1 MNLNVIYDAAAMAAP
16 QSFRDGIATAVGL
29 LNAAIR
35 DNITVNITVGY
46 GEIGGQALPNQNTS
60 EGSAGGGFFESYSS
74 LRAQLASH
82 ATSADDLSS
91 VAALPITTSLQGRSS
106 FTIGTAQAKAL
117 GVISANAT
125 AVDGQI
131 GIGRNFTGSVLIAG
145 ALHEFTHA
153 MGRINGFGLDLFRY
167 SSPGNHVFGFA
178 IPAPRA
184 YFSAD
189 GGVSDLADFGINSDP
204 GDFLN
209 PPASS
214 LSPNDPFNEIVGTT
228 AVLTPLD
235 LRVMDV
241 LGFNVGA
248 SSSSPTAPLNQFDTS
263 WNIVGIGD
271 FNGDGRADLAWQR
284 SSDNLVEIQL
294 LNNGAPAGGGII
306 SNSPFDS
313 NWQVAGRG
321 DFNGDGRSDL
331 VYRRVSDG
339 FTEIQLLNGSQGIGG
354 GAISNNPFDA
364 NWRIVSTGDFNADG
378 NADLLWR
385 RNSDALTEI
394 QFLNGINSVG
404 GGVIANNPFDANW
417 NVVARGDFNGDG
429 TTDLAWRRASDG
441 LVEVQLINGL
451 TGIGGGLIANNP
463 FDASWNV
470 VAAGD
475 FLGNGRADL
484 VWQRASDGLV
494 EIQFLNG
501 NTAVGGGVIANNPFG
516 STWQVV
522 GAADYNADGRADL
535 VYRRPS
541 DGVTAIQL
549 LNGTTIIGGSTTP
562 AGTISQADLGPAAS
576 PDTGQAAQQDLNSIY
591 QQVLGRD
598 ADAGGLA
605 TYQDALASGWTL
617 ESVRSDIAHSAEAQS
632 DLGRLFQGILSRE
645 PSAAELKGAADRL
658 EQGASLQT
666 LENDLS
672 NSGSA
677 GGFAVISAAGNDS
690 MIGAGTGPAVLDFSN
705 LSLGNRT
712 VLGFNSDEDTILLS
726 HSQLADFGSVVAHSS
741 VTDAGTL
748 VSIDSS
754 QSILVE
760 GVQLASLHPGNFR
773 FI

>member
-1 MNLNVIYDAAAMAAP
+1 MNLNVIYDAAALAAP

-35 DNITVNITVGY
+35 DAITVNITVGY

-60 EGSAGGGFFESYSS
+60 EGSAGGCFVESYSS

-91 VAALPITTSLQGRSS
+91 VAALPTTISLQGRSS

-153 MGRINGFGLDLFRY
+153 MGRIDGFGLDLFRY

-184 YFSAD
+184 YFSVD
-189 GGVSDLADFGINSDP
+189 GGISDLADFGINSDP

-209 PPASS
+209 PPASN
-214 LSPNDPFNEIVGTT
+214 LSPNDPFNETVGTT
-228 AVLTPLD
+228 TVLTPLD

-248 SSSSPTAPLNQFDTS
+248 GSSSPTAPLNQFDAG

-339 FTEIQLLNGSQGIGG
+339 FTEIQLLNGTQGIGG

-378 NADLLWR
+378 KTDLLWR

-404 GGVIANNPFDANW
+404 GGVIANNPFDAGW
-417 NVVARGDFNGDG
+417 NVAARGDFNGDG

-451 TGIGGGLIANNP
+451 TGIGGGVIANNP

-516 STWQVV
+516 STFQVV

-549 LNGTTIIGGSTTP
+549 LNGTTIIGGSTAP

-576 PDTGQAAQQDLNSIY
+576 PDMQQNINLM
-591 QQVLGRD
+591 GRD
-598 ADAGGLA
+598 ADAGGLV
-605 TYQDALASGWTL
+605 TYQDALDSGWTL
-617 ESVRSDIAHSAEAQS
+617 ESVRSDIAHSAEVQS
-632 DLGRLFQGILSRE
+632 DLGRLFQGILNRE
-645 PSAAELKGAADRL
+645 PSAAELTGASDRL

-672 NSGSA
+672 SSGSA
-677 GGFAVISAAGNDS
+677 GGFAVISAASSDS
-690 MIGAGTGPAVLDFSN
+690 MTGAGTGPAVLDFSD
-705 LSLGNRT
+705 LGLGNRT
-712 VLGFNSDEDTILLS
+712 VLGFSPDEDTILIS

-741 VTDAGTL
+741 VADAGTL
-748 VSIDSS
+748 ISIDSS

-760 GVQLASLHPGNFR
+760 GVQLANLQPGNFH

>member
-1 MNLNVIYDAAAMAAP
+1 MNLNVIYDAAALAAP

-35 DNITVNITVGY
+35 DAITVNITVGY

-60 EGSAGGGFFESYSS
+60 EGSAGGGFVESYSS

-91 VAALPITTSLQGRSS
+91 VAALPTTISLQGRSS

-153 MGRINGFGLDLFRY
+153 MGRIDGFGLDLFRY

-184 YFSAD
+184 YFSVD
-189 GGVSDLADFGINSDP
+189 GGISDLADFGINSDP

-209 PPASS
+209 PPASN
-214 LSPNDPFNEIVGTT
+214 LSPNDPFNETVGTT
-228 AVLTPLD
+228 TVLTPLD

-248 SSSSPTAPLNQFDTS
+248 GSSSPTAPLNQFDAG

-339 FTEIQLLNGSQGIGG
+339 FTEIQLLNGTQGIGG

-378 NADLLWR
+378 KTDLLWR

-404 GGVIANNPFDANW
+404 GGVIANNPFDAGW
-417 NVVARGDFNGDG
+417 NVAARGDFNGDG

-451 TGIGGGLIANNP
+451 TGIGGGVIANNP

-516 STWQVV
+516 STFQVV

-549 LNGTTIIGGSTTP
+549 LNGTTIIGGSTAP

-576 PDTGQAAQQDLNSIY
+576 PDMQQNINLM
-591 QQVLGRD
+591 GRD
-598 ADAGGLA
+598 ADAGGLV
-605 TYQDALASGWTL
+605 TYQDALDSGWTL
-617 ESVRSDIAHSAEAQS
+617 ESVRSDIAHSAEVQS
-632 DLGRLFQGILSRE
+632 DLGRLFQGILNRE
-645 PSAAELKGAADRL
+645 PSAAELTGASDRL

-672 NSGSA
+672 SSGSA
-677 GGFAVISAAGNDS
+677 GGFAVISAASSDS
-690 MIGAGTGPAVLDFSN
+690 MTGAGTGPAVLDFSD
-705 LSLGNRT
+705 LGLGNRT
-712 VLGFNSDEDTILLS
+712 VLGFSPDEDTILIS

-741 VTDAGTL
+741 VADAGTL
-748 VSIDSS
+748 ISIDSS

-760 GVQLASLHPGNFR
+760 GVQLANLQPGNFH